1 MGGFLSNVWQAFIFP
16 LKTGTGIQILYD
28 SSSASFFFFSV
39 FRLFFRFVN
48 ENFFCLFVESSSHL
62 RWLAVVFPNANRLF
76 SEILLSPPSPPP
88 PPRKISQFHWNVHCD
103 CYATLTISN
112 FNLLI
117 KAWVSFV
124 WMRRKKVG
132 FERFE
137 YTCSRWE
144 LKNTVSSFFKK
155 LEFELIM
162 NQSKSAKFP
171 KVNKLFY
178 FNQILNIL
186 TGIYLSI
193 LLPLYLAY
201 RVLGSWNSCKH

>member
-1 MGGFLSNVWQAFIFP
+1 MAGNSFPKRKPAIF
-16 LKTGTGIQILYD
+16 
-28 SSSASFFFFSV
+28 
-39 FRLFFRFVN
+39 RN
-48 ENFFCLFVESSSHL
+48 
-62 RWLAVVFPNANRLF
+62 
-76 SEILLSPPSPPP
+76 SPPREKIS
-88 PPRKISQFHWNVHCD
+88 ISQFRWNVHSD

-112 FNLLI
+112 FNLFI
-117 KAWVSFV
+117 KAWVRLV

-144 LKNTVSSFFKK
+144 LKNTLASFFKK

-162 NQSKSAKFP
+162 NQLKSANFP
-171 KVNKLFY
+171 TVNKLFY
-178 FNQILNIL
+178 LHQILKIL
-186 TGIYLSI
+186 TGIYLST

>member
-88 PPRKISQFHWNVHCD
+88 REKFLNFIGMFIAIVMLHSLFQISIFWSKPEWASFECEGRKLV
-103 CYATLTISN
+103 L
-112 FNLLI
+112 
-117 KAWVSFV
+117 
-124 WMRRKKVG
+124 
-132 FERFE
+132 
-137 YTCSRWE
+137 
-144 LKNTVSSFFKK
+144 
-155 LEFELIM
+155 
-162 NQSKSAKFP
+162 SA
-171 KVNKLFY
+171 
-178 FNQILNIL
+178 LNIHVAGENL
-186 TGIYLSI
+186 RI
-193 LLPLYLAY
+193 LYPASLRNLNL
-201 RVLGSWNSCKH
+201 N

>member
-88 PPRKISQFHWNVHCD
+88 PAKNFSISLECSLRLL
-103 CYATLTISN
+103 CYTHY
-112 FNLLI
+112 F
-117 KAWVSFV
+117 KFQSFDQ
-124 WMRRKKVG
+124 
-132 FERFE
+132 
-137 YTCSRWE
+137 SLSE
-144 LKNTVSSFFKK
+144 LRLN
-155 LEFELIM
+155 
-162 NQSKSAKFP
+162 AKEE
-171 KVNKLFY
+171 
-178 FNQILNIL
+178 
-186 TGIYLSI
+186 
-193 LLPLYLAY
+193 
-201 RVLGSWNSCKH
+201 SWF